1 MKQYVTG
8 GGCRASAEWGIPGEL
23 HITSLSRALLAGSKP
38 RVGLTFTGAAGWRS
52 SAVDGGLGHLGPT
65 LCLSSPP
72 NPGDTQLHKLDEPS
86 PTRLVCLGE
95 VSAREAAAHNATSR
109 ATPPH

>member
-38 RVGLTFTGAAGWRS
+38 RVGLTFTGAAG
-52 SAVDGGLGHLGPT
+52 
-65 LCLSSPP
+65 
-72 NPGDTQLHKLDEPS
+72 
-86 PTRLVCLGE
+86 
-95 VSAREAAAHNATSR
+95 
-109 ATPPH
+109 